1 MSGENYMTAI
11 KKAKKSKVIVKTG
24 TIEDFFSTVG
34 AVMQAAD
41 KGEKIIPKTK
51 TLIFENPIEM
61 LHFLSTAKITLINRI
76 RQRPDTIKNLAKDIH
91 RKESSVSRDINEL
104 ERVGL
109 VRSHKVTNPGHGIH
123 RIIELTASELK
134 LEASI

>member
-11 KKAKKSKVIVKTG
+11 KKISKNKVIVKTG
-24 TIEDFFSTVG
+24 TVEDFFSTVES
-34 AVMQAAD
+34 VMRSAD
-41 KGEKIIPKTK
+41 KGEKLIPKSK
-51 TLIFENPIEM
+51 TLIFENPMEM

-91 RKESSVSRDINEL
+91 RKESSVLRDINEL
-104 ERVGL
+104 ENVGL
-109 VRSHKVTNPGHGIH
+109 VKSYKVINPGHGI
-123 RIIELTASELK
+123 RKIVELTASELK